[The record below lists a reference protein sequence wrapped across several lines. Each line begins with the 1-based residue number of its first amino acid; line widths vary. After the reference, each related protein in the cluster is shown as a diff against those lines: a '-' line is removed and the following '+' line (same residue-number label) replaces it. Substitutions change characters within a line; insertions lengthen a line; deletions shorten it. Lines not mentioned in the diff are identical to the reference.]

1 MISTRERS
9 TKIYSRKERKNE
21 RRKEKY
27 PLQNLQTLIP
37 FPTVLSNHS
46 FQPYKL
52 LVNPS
57 SSSSTHSQLISAER
71 QRELRTAKHYASLQ
85 RQIRSQDSSV
95 NEEGDS
101 ALCEP
106 GNSPGWW
113 PARRTFRT
121 RTRDQGDEDTRVYPS
136 PLSSPLHSTSEKNSS
151 GREGRLLF
159 HPLVMSDARRSRGRE
174 NGVGNGQI
182 GRFRGRAAA
191 MLFPPWSKEKNERE
205 RDPLRFSVTARNKG
219 ATKL

>member
-1 MISTRERS
+1 MKDQLKYIPEKKEKTREG
-9 TKIYSRKERKNE
+9 RKN
-21 RRKEKY
+21 
-27 PLQNLQTLIP
+27 IP
-37 FPTVLSNHS
+37 YKISKLLFLFQLFFPTILSNPTNSSLTSSLLLHS
-46 FQPYKL
+46 
-52 LVNPS
+52 
-57 SSSSTHSQLISAER
+57 HLISAER
-71 QRELRTAKHYASLQ
+71 QRELRTTKRYASLQ

-136 PLSSPLHSTSEKNSS
+136 PLSAPLHSTPEKNSS

-174 NGVGNGQI
+174 SGVGNGQI

-205 RDPLRFSVTARNKG
+205 RERPFAILRDG
-219 ATKL
+219 A

>member
-1 MISTRERS
+1 MKDQLKYIPEKKEKTREG
-9 TKIYSRKERKNE
+9 RKN
-21 RRKEKY
+21 
-27 PLQNLQTLIP
+27 IP
-37 FPTVLSNHS
+37 YKISKLLFLFQLFFPTILSN
-46 FQPYKL
+46 PT
-52 LVNPS
+52 NS
-57 SSSSTHSQLISAER
+57 SLTPPPPPPPILSLSQLNAN
-71 QRELRTAKHYASLQ
+71 ELRTAKRYASLQ

-174 NGVGNGQI
+174 SGVGNGQI
-182 GRFRGRAAA
+182 GRFRGRVAA

-205 RDPLRFSVTARNKG
+205 REGPFAILRDG
-219 ATKL
+219 A

>member
-1 MISTRERS
+1 MISTRKRS
-9 TKIYSRKERKNE
+9 AKIYSRKERKDE

-37 FPTVLSNHS
+37 FPPVLSNHS

-71 QRELRTAKHYASLQ
+71 QRELRTAKRYASLQ

-121 RTRDQGDEDTRVYPS
+121 RTRDQGDEDTRVYPP
-136 PLSSPLHSTSEKNSS
+136 PLSAPLHST
-151 GREGRLLF
+151 
-159 HPLVMSDARRSRGRE
+159 
-174 NGVGNGQI
+174 
-182 GRFRGRAAA
+182 
-191 MLFPPWSKEKNERE
+191 
-205 RDPLRFSVTARNKG
+205 PLRKRTRRAERVAFCSIRW
-219 ATKL
+219 